1 MKGFLIKDIRLL
13 LGQKKTLL
21 VILLIGLVVWMNEN
35 QASCI
40 GFIIMVSGIYAAST
54 ISYDEYD
61 NGMAF
66 LMTLPVARK
75 TYIKE
80 KYVLVG
86 ILTLLAMILAWGMT
100 GVAVFIR
107 NISVDVTDLFVQG
120 IVMVCLIWCMAA
132 VVLPFQLKLGAE
144 RGRIVLILIL
154 GVLFFLGMALLRIPG
169 VMAFLESFA
178 DSQSITEWKVI
189 TVCALLMFCI
199 LFLSYIVSVR
209 IITKKEY

>member
-21 VILLIGLVVWMNEN
+21 VIFLIGLVVLMNEN
-35 QASCI
+35 QVSCI

-144 RGRIVLILIL
+144 RGRIVLIL

-178 DSQSITEWKVI
+178 DWQSITEWQVI
-189 TVCALLMFCI
+189 TVCALLMLGIF
-199 LFLSYIVSVR
+199 FLSYIISVR